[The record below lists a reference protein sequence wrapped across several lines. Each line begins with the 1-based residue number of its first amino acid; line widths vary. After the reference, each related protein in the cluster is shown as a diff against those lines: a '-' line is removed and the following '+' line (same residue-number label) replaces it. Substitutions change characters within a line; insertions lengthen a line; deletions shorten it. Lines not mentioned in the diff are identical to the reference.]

1 MLNWMALLPS
11 KVFCFLEFDPGAKIL
26 LALIILFRF
35 ICMILGCCYGPYLYL
50 VLPLGKLQCSKKTF
64 CQIISLYYF
73 VIIPVILPL
82 PPIFAILANLI
93 LE

>member
-50 VLPLGKLQCSKKTF
+50 VLPLGKLQFSKKKH
-64 CQIISLYYF
+64 F
-73 VIIPVILPL
+73 VKLFHCTIL
-82 PPIFAILANLI
+82 
-93 LE
+93 

>member
-35 ICMILGCCYGPYLYL
+35 IFMILGCCYGPYLYL

-73 VIIPVILPL
+73 VIITVILPL
-82 PPIFAILANLI
+82 TPIFAILANLI

>member
-50 VLPLGKLQCSKKTF
+50 VLPLGKL
-64 CQIISLYYF
+64 
-73 VIIPVILPL
+73 
-82 PPIFAILANLI
+82 
-93 LE
+93 